1 MNFGRYNFAELF
13 THHIRKFCPIMTD
26 YFNLVH
32 ELIGPLNESK
42 FSRDELKSTGVI
54 DYWIEMTLL
63 KGDTTGGS
71 IDTTKNDRESAI
83 CKKFYFL
90 LLFHQV
96 YFVPYGLCIQRSLR
110 SQ

>member
-1 MNFGRYNFAELF
+1 
-13 THHIRKFCPIMTD
+13 MTD

-83 CKKFYFL
+83 CKKFAFLHYLIRPTLYFMD
-90 LLFHQV
+90 
-96 YFVPYGLCIQRSLR
+96 FVSREI
-110 SQ
+110 

>member
-1 MNFGRYNFAELF
+1 VNFGRYNFAELF

-83 CKKFYFL
+83 CKKFAFLHYLIRPTLYFMD
-90 LLFHQV
+90 
-96 YFVPYGLCIQRSLR
+96 FVSREI
-110 SQ
+110 